1 MAWSRNALNLISAL
15 HSTSGLG
22 VRPAEYS
29 RRNSANTRSLY
40 SAEKLTASRSIPIT
54 SAAAAASIRSCRVE
68 QYSSSS
74 SSSQFFMKSPTTS
87 QPARLRGSAATAEST
102 PPHIPPTPPRARW
115 GESAATAEAPPP
127 DMPTTTRSGI
137 FAGEDLEREAAPREV
152 VVDAALHERRAVL
165 RTPLEELLAR
175 EPVQRHDL
183 PIERPLLDALDAAAK
198 AEAQEGHVL
207 RGVVPAVDADERGRL
222 EAGRRLLE
230 HSPPAR
236 GDERLAGVE
245 MSGRLVQHQPA
256 FDALLHEQKTAVA
269 LDDGCDRRRRLPHS
283 HAAFLV
289 FFRMNSA
296 MRATPASIACLE
308 AA

>member
-15 HSTSGLG
+15 HSTSGGG

-87 QPARLRGSAATAEST
+87 QPARLRRSATTAEST
-102 PPHIPPTPPRARW
+102 PPDMPPRT
-115 GESAATAEAPPP
+115 AA
-127 DMPTTTRSGI
+127 GI
-137 FAGEDLEREAAPREV
+137 FGGKVRERKAAPREV
-152 VVDAALHERRAVL
+152 VVDAVLHERRAVL

-183 PIERPLLDALDAAAK
+183 PIERPLLDALHAAAQ
-198 AEAQEGHVL
+198 AIG
-207 RGVVPAVDADERGRL
+207 
-222 EAGRRLLE
+222 
-230 HSPPAR
+230 
-236 GDERLAGVE
+236 
-245 MSGRLVQHQPA
+245 
-256 FDALLHEQKTAVA
+256 
-269 LDDGCDRRRRLPHS
+269 
-283 HAAFLV
+283 
-289 FFRMNSA
+289 
-296 MRATPASIACLE
+296 
-308 AA
+308 